1 MFQYKQLLVQLR
13 NGLKRC
19 NFLFLFSFYL
29 FFFLR
34 DGEFL
39 SKATSKEKK
48 DNRKVPLFNG
58 AQINLNFFM
67 LTYPTVELARK
78 DDGRSDQQSCG
89 VCKTSFSK
97 RFQHGRVSD

>member
-1 MFQYKQLLVQLR
+1 MQLS
-13 NGLKRC
+13 
-19 NFLFLFSFYL
+19 FS
-29 FFFLR
+29 FFFLSFFF
-34 DGEFL
+34 FL
-39 SKATSKEKK
+39 EGWRIFIQGSSKEKK

-67 LTYPTVELARK
+67 LNYPTVELARK